1 MNFGSLRTILLIV
14 FMLSSILKVNGT
26 HDSLGVD
33 ELTLFA
39 RENLNSTIQ
48 YLESKRSKYKSEKN
62 YIEWIFY
69 RVHRKQLKRYKQ
81 YSSLEETIDKG
92 YYDCVTGTALY
103 AGIYNALGFDVYI
116 KESTYHVYLIIKSDE
131 GDVLIESTDP
141 LNGVVA
147 DSEMING
154 WENIYTIQYA
164 LSDDIDR
171 QFNFKKVS
179 KEGISNNQLLGLLY
193 FNQAVRFYNNKRF
206 TDSMGYIEA
215 GIKYYP
221 SDRMYTMAGLIAQAM
236 LDCDKVNPVI
246 GKIYAEKYLASKLEV
261 AGN

>member
-1 MNFGSLRTILLIV
+1 MRVVFLILIFLT
-14 FMLSSILKVNGT
+14 SILKVNGT

-39 RENLNSTIQ
+39 RENLTSTIKF
-48 YLESKRSKYKSEKN
+48 LESKRSRYKNEKN
-62 YIEWIFY
+62 YIDWVFY

-103 AGIYNALGFDVYI
+103 AGIYTALGFDVYI

-147 DSEMING
+147 DSEMISG

-164 LSDDIDR
+164 LSDEIDKE
-171 QFNFKKVS
+171 FNFKKVS

-193 FNQAVRFYNNKRF
+193 FNQAVRFYNQERL

-221 SDRMYTMAGLIAQAM
+221 SDRMYTMAGLIAEAM
-236 LDCDKVNPVI
+236 LVSDKVNPII
-246 GKIYAEKYLASKLEV
+246 GKIYAEKYLASRLAV